1 MIEIN
6 SSIKENEMKINM
18 TNELSGRAEVLRKVG
33 QSDQEL
39 FEQVFKLG
47 LYQLEYRRENNE
59 TKAAKNKLMREVYK
73 RAQADPELSVKLG
86 LGTRPS
92 L

>member
-1 MIEIN
+1 
-6 SSIKENEMKINM
+6 MKFNM
-18 TNELSGRAEVLRKVG
+18 TNVLAERAEVLRREG

-59 TKAAKNKLMREVYK
+59 TKAAKNKLMREVFK
-73 RAQADPELSVKLG
+73 KAQADKAYG
-86 LGTRPS
+86 L
-92 L
+92 